1 MIGFDWN
8 MEKTEQDSIVPTA
21 NDKEGDDKVKVKLK
35 AKWKGLTLALF
46 VCTVLFTIGAYN
58 VSADSTIIKGPYL
71 LFEGQNSSMSVMW
84 QTSDNQPNTIK
95 WGTDTSYSLG
105 EQSVETYGSDNQ
117 HKFTITG
124 LQPGT
129 KYYYE
134 VDGQAGSFVAAPAD
148 DATSVKFLSYGD
160 SRTQPAY
167 QDKVADLARKAY
179 AEDPAYQ
186 SILLN
191 SGDIASSD
199 SESNWT
205 AQYFVPESTY
215 PQMHALQTEVPMMG
229 ARGNH
234 EGVGSVYE
242 KYYPYPYVDD
252 FYWSFDYG
260 PVHVSVIDEYADFKE
275 GSAQYNWLINDLA
288 TTDKPWKI
296 VMGHQPAWG
305 AGTHENNTDV
315 QKYIHPILKKFG
327 VPLYLNGHNHNY
339 ARAEVDGIEY
349 LTSGGG
355 GAPSYDV
362 DPSWPNI
369 VKADKSYFLTLFDVE
384 GDTMK
389 VTSKRID
396 GTEIETITVHNT
408 PQEAL
413 DIAKATLAADKDT
426 LQTDVPESSVKLDLT
441 AVDSK
446 DAAVDLSNANMSYKT
461 DKPDLVSIASDGTV
475 TVKKKPVFNESVQ
488 VWAEI
493 YNAGE
498 IVKSNTLTI
507 NVKNPDGLA
516 EVTLASDHDTLTG
529 DANSS
534 AKLSL
539 SAKDNL
545 GAAMDLSSAEVK
557 YTSSADD
564 IVAIS
569 ADGVVTVKNKPLR
582 ATSVSIEAEV
592 TVEGKTAT
600 SNKVSIVIGA
610 LPSGDSHLLIAP
622 IKTPYDDMEEK
633 ADGSLDMDSS
643 DLEIVQEESVQQ
655 IGLRF
660 AGLGLPKGAKIVDAY
675 VQFSVDEPDKNL
687 NPFDVSIYAEAVA
700 NSLPD
705 KPGNISSR
713 VKSEN
718 FVSWKDIPEWTVEH
732 ESGPNQQTPNLAS
745 LVQQIVNM
753 DDWKEGNAITFL
765 LTGKGTRT
773 AESFEGAGENADQVA
788 HLYVV
793 YTTDDTTTPGDGGTP
808 GGGTPG
814 GGTPGGGTPG
824 NGTPGGGTP
833 GGGTPGNGTPANPG
847 NGGGTP
853 VIPANPFKDVD
864 SHYEWAKDAIAVLA
878 DKGIINGT
886 TSTTFEPGKQITR
899 ADFMV
904 MLVRMLDLKAD
915 VTSNFSDVKSSD
927 YYYNAL
933 GVVKALG
940 IANGMGDNEF
950 NPRAFITRQ
959 DMMVLMSRAMEV
971 TGKLAL
977 SGDPAELNSFKDK
990 SKISSYAVDAAA
1002 DMVKAGIVQG
1012 SASALNPTGQATRAE
1027 TAQMIYRLYLLL
1039 QQNGSL

>member
-1 MIGFDWN
+1 M
-8 MEKTEQDSIVPTA
+8 
-21 NDKEGDDKVKVKLK
+21 KVKLK

-58 VSADSTIIKGPYL
+58 VSAESTIIKGPYL

-105 EQSVETYGSDNQ
+105 EQSVETYGNDNQ
-117 HKFTITG
+117 HKYTITG

-134 VDGQAGSFVAAPAD
+134 VEGQAGSFVAAPAD

-160 SRTQPAY
+160 SRTQPAF
-167 QDKVADLARKAY
+167 QDQVADLARKAY

-205 AQYFVPESTY
+205 AQYFVPESSY

-242 KYYPYPYVDD
+242 KYYPYPYVND

-275 GSAQYNWLINDLA
+275 GSAQYNWLENDLA

-315 QKYIHPILKKFG
+315 QKYIHPLLKKFG

-369 VKADKSYFLTLFDVE
+369 VKADKSYFLTLFDVQ

-408 PQEAL
+408 PQAAL
-413 DIAKATLAADKDT
+413 DIAKATLTADKDT
-426 LQTDVPESSVKLDLT
+426 LQTDVSDSSVKLGLT

-446 DAAVDLSNANMSYKT
+446 DANVDLSNVNLSYKT
-461 DKPDLVSIASDGTV
+461 DKPDLVTITSDGTV
-475 TVKKKPVFNESVQ
+475 TVKKKPVFNEAVQ
-488 VWAEI
+488 VWSEI

-498 IVKSNTLTI
+498 IVKSNTVTI

-529 DANSS
+529 DASSS

-539 SAKDNL
+539 TAKDNL

-569 ADGVVTVKNKPLR
+569 ADGIVTVKNKPPR

-592 TVEGKTAT
+592 TVQGKTVN
-600 SNKVSIVIGA
+600 SNKISILVGS
-610 LPSGDSHLLIAP
+610 LPNGNSHLLVSP
-622 IKTPYDDMEEK
+622 IKSPYDDMEEK
-633 ADGSLDMDSS
+633 ADGTLDMDSS
-643 DLEIVQEESVQQ
+643 DLEIVVEDSVQQ

-660 AGLGLPKGAKIVDAY
+660 AGLNLPKGAKITDAY
-675 VQFSVDEPDKNL
+675 VQFSVDEPGKNSD
-687 NPFDVSIYAEAVA
+687 PFDVNIYAEAVA

-713 VKSEN
+713 VKSDN
-718 FVSWKDIPEWTVEH
+718 FVSWKDIAQWTVEH

-753 DDWKEGNAITFL
+753 DDWKEGNAMTFL

-773 AESFEGAGENADQVA
+773 AESFEGAGSNADQVA

-793 YTTDDTTTPGDGGTP
+793 YTIEGTDDGGGTP

-824 NGTPGGGTP
+824 GTPNNGGTS
-833 GGGTPGNGTPANPG
+833 G
-847 NGGGTP
+847 NGGTGNGGNP

-899 ADFMV
+899 ADFME

-927 YYYNAL
+927 YYYHAL

-940 IANGMGDNEF
+940 IANGTGDNEF
-950 NPRAFITRQ
+950 NPRAYISRQ

-971 TGKLAL
+971 TGKLAMN
-977 SGDPAELNSFKDK
+977 GDAAELNGFKDK
-990 SKISSYAVDAAA
+990 SKLAPYAVDAAA

-1039 QQNGSL
+1039 QK